1 MYIYIYTNEK
11 LTEFGGCSGRND
23 EIFRMPRTLMRFFS
37 KQNLQDARHGKAIL
51 NEQSTKF
58 SECPARDRDFLQN
71 FQNLCTGARFF
82 SEYSG
87 CSARERDFLQNLNEE
102 DELERSSPV

>member
-1 MYIYIYTNEK
+1 MYIYIYLNEK

-23 EIFRMPRTLMRFFS
+23 EIFRMPRTLMRFVS
-37 KQNLQDARHGKAIL
+37 KQNFQDAPHGKAIL
-51 NEQSTKF
+51 KEQSTN
-58 SECPARDRDFLQN
+58 FLQN

-102 DELERSSPV
+102 LERSSPV